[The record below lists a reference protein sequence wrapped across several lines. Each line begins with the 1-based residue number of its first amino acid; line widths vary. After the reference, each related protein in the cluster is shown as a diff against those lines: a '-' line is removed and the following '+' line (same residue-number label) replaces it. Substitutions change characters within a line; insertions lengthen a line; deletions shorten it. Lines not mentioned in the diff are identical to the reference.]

1 MIKSLIDHG
10 AKVLTRVRL
19 KAAEGPGAAFAIL
32 VTALVIVAADECLID
47 CKANVLPR
55 VKRAE

>member
-47 CKANVLPR
+47 CKANVLT
-55 VKRAE
+55 